1 MSPVGDAVA
10 DERWLDGATVAEL
23 LPMVRR
29 LAAADE
35 TALIRLQA
43 RAGVVSGFALAAS
56 GALVGRRLA
65 TATPFDL
72 DATVLAADLAAW
84 ADSDF
89 AATPADAALPVRRD
103 GQWRGALPPTRGWT
117 VLDTVPAAVVLSLVA
132 DGVAAHQEAQR
143 RALGARAAQDLL
155 DLPVLTVSARTETG
169 PASTA
174 LVTNRSLSALV
185 SMAFLPADGAV
196 AVAVVGRWT
205 RLATAFGSVWSQDA
219 QAGLSML

>member
-1 MSPVGDAVA
+1 MSPAGCAVSE
-10 DERWLDGATVAEL
+10 ERWLDGATVHDL

-29 LAAADE
+29 LAAADAA
-35 TALIRLQA
+35 TLIRLQA
-43 RAGVVSGFALAAS
+43 RAGVLSGFALAAS

-65 TATPFDL
+65 TATPVEV
-72 DATVLAADLAAW
+72 DATVLAADLAGW
-84 ADSDF
+84 ADGF
-89 AATPADAALPVRRD
+89 AATPANAATIPVRRD

-143 RALGARAAQDLL
+143 QALGARAAQDLL
-155 DLPVLTVSARTETG
+155 DLAVLTVSARTETG

-196 AVAVVGRWT
+196 AVAVAGRWT
-205 RLATAFGSVWSQDA
+205 RIATAFGSVWSQDA
-219 QAGLSML
+219 QAGLSLL